1 MINLIKN
8 NTRKQVILNKIKE
21 LKRYKIDYSKPV
33 AMGKAKLGF
42 TTVPSI
48 KSFNDGM
55 MQLYKLMF
63 DKDDEHTGLID
74 EIEELVKE
82 LK

>member
-1 MINLIKN
+1 MINFINN
-8 NTRKQVILNKIKE
+8 NTRKQAILDKINE
-21 LKRYKIDYSKPV
+21 LKRYKIDYNKPV
-33 AMGKAKLGF
+33 AMGKIKLGF

-48 KSFNDGM
+48 ESFNNGM
-55 MQLYKLMF
+55 TQLYKLMF
-63 DKDDEHTGLID
+63 DKSDEHIGLID

>member
-1 MINLIKN
+1 MINFIN
-8 NTRKQVILNKIKE
+8 DDTRKNAILNKIKE
-21 LKRYKIDYSKPV
+21 LKQYKIDYSKPV
-33 AMGKAKLGF
+33 AMGKVKLGF

-63 DKDDEHTGLID
+63 DKYDEHIGLID

-82 LK
+82 LE